1 MIPDDELEQLLAP
14 RSANGTEPTAHGL
27 FTQTHG
33 IVRRPVRLRW
43 LSRGLFTVACLTLG
57 YGLGFVSAPTKT
69 VVMMVDSPAPI
80 LEVPPQPIPT
90 ESATPEPTAA
100 QLELQAELSDDPQE
114 VAALFRKAGDKY
126 LNVDRDYPRATRSY
140 RMYLQALH
148 EPNPPLQADDS
159 WLLANLKPQPR

>member
-1 MIPDDELEQLLAP
+1 MTPDEELEQWLAP
-14 RSANGTEPTAHGL
+14 RSASGTEPTAQEL
-27 FTQTHG
+27 FTRTHG
-33 IVRRPVRLRW
+33 IIRRPVRLRR
-43 LSRGLFTVACLTLG
+43 LGRGLFTVACLAIG
-57 YGLGFVSAPTKT
+57 YGVGFVSAPTKT
-69 VVMMVDSPAPI
+69 VVILVDSPAPV
-80 LEVPPQPIPT
+80 LEVPPLPIPT
-90 ESATPEPTAA
+90 EAATAEPTAA

-148 EPNPPLQADDS
+148 EPNPPLQPDDS

>member
-1 MIPDDELEQLLAP
+1 MTSDDELEQLLAP
-14 RSANGTEPTAHGL
+14 HSASGNEPTAMEL
-27 FTQTHG
+27 FERTHRT
-33 IVRRPVRLRW
+33 IRRPVRLRW
-43 LSRGLFTVACLTLG
+43 LGRGLFTVACLAVG
-57 YGLGFVSAPTKT
+57 YGLGFVSAPTKI
-69 VVMMVDSPAPI
+69 VVIVVDSPVPI

-90 ESATPEPTAA
+90 EPATPEPTAA
-100 QLELQAELSDDPQE
+100 QLELQAELSDNPQE

-148 EPNPPLQADDS
+148 EPNPPLLPDDS